1 MSNSKLI
8 GIYKKTI
15 FIYKE
20 IKTHF
25 SKEIFFSFDFY

>member
-1 MSNSKLI
+1 MF
-8 GIYKKTI
+8 IYIFFFLETI